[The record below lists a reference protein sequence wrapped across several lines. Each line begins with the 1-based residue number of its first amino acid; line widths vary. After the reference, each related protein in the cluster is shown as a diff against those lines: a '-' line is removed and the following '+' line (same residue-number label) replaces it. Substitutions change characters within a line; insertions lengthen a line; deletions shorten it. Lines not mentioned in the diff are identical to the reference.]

1 MVENLLNQKIENLA
15 LTSDNEQ
22 EQLSHEEYARYGRQ
36 MILPEIG
43 LPGQLALKNSSVLII
58 GVGGLGCPAAQY
70 IAAAGI
76 GTIGLL
82 DGDVVDKNNLH
93 RQVIHSTSKEGM
105 PKALS
110 AKQFLQDLNPH
121 AKINTYVE
129 YASPQNLFEIVA
141 AYDIILD
148 CTDNQFTRYL
158 ISDVCVWNEKPLI
171 SASALQFEGQ
181 LCVYNYCNGPCYRC
195 MFPNPA
201 PVVTSCAKSGILGP
215 VVGTMG
221 TMQALET
228 IKLALSMKGI
238 NKEPF
243 IPFILLFHA
252 FRFPQWKHI
261 RIRSRQQSCE
271 SCGPHKVLTRSFI
284 ESSPSEYV
292 TRCDATPK
300 AAKSLNPIKRITPK
314 ELSRLIE
321 ESPSMSFLDVR
332 EPVQYGICNLPL
344 FKNVPL
350 SEVDSLHDLS
360 GRVCVICRSGN
371 TSQGAVRKL
380 QELNPDAEIFD
391 VISGLQGWSKEVDPL
406 FPLY

>member
-1 MVENLLNQKIENLA
+1 MENKLNQNIEQEK
-15 LTSDNEQ
+15 LTS
-22 EQLSHEEYARYGRQ
+22 EEYARYGRQ

-43 LPGQLALKNSSVLII
+43 LPGQLALKNSSALII

-70 IAAAGI
+70 ITAAGI

-105 PKALS
+105 PKAES

-121 AKINTYVE
+121 AKIHTYVE
-129 YASPQNLFEIVA
+129 YASPQNLFEIIS
-141 AYDIILD
+141 AYDIVLD

-158 ISDVCVWNEKPLI
+158 ISDVCVWHGKPLI

-181 LCVYNYCNGPCYRC
+181 LCIYNYCNGPCYRC
-195 MFPNPA
+195 MFPNPT

-228 IKLALSMKGI
+228 IKLALSMKEV
-238 NKEPF
+238 NKEAF
-243 IPFILLFHA
+243 VPFILLFHA
-252 FRFPQWKHI
+252 FKFPQWKHV
-261 RIRSRQQSCE
+261 RIRSRQQSCK

-292 TRCDATPK
+292 TLCDAVPK
-300 AAKSLNPIKRITPK
+300 KGEKSLNPIKRITPK
-314 ELSRLIE
+314 ELSHLIS
-321 ESPSMSFLDVR
+321 ESSSMTFLDVR
-332 EPVQYGICNLPL
+332 EPVQYGICNLPS

-350 SEVDSLHDLS
+350 SEVDALNDLS

-371 TSQGAVRKL
+371 TSQAAVRKL
-380 QELNPDAEIFD
+380 QELNPDADIFD
-391 VISGLQGWSKEVDPL
+391 VMSGLQGWSKDVDPL